1 MYGGNYCLQECI
13 RDGLCWPQAIEEL
26 QDRGA
31 VGLGKMVEMFCYDG
45 AGATG
50 VSWFHG
56 AKGSVEVIKGNW
68 REVIIMRTA
77 WYDV

>member
-13 RDGLCWPQAIEEL
+13 RDGLCWPKAIEL

-31 VGLGKMVEMFCYDG
+31 GGLGKLVEMFCYDG
-45 AGATG
+45 AGATS
-50 VSWFHG
+50 VSWVHG
-56 AKGSVEVIKGNW
+56 EKGSVEVINGNW
-68 REVIIMRTA
+68 REVIIMRFA